1 MGGLGIDPTVV
12 PAFILAMVLIELT
25 PGPNLAYLALLS
37 ASRGWRAGLLAVA
50 GVTVG
55 LSAYLFITYFGLT
68 QTPLHSE
75 AGLNILRWA
84 GIAYLLW
91 LAWETV
97 RGSAASSA
105 DPNPARSPFIRGLIA
120 NLLNAKAA
128 LFYLALLPGF
138 IKPAAG
144 PVGAQILIFGIGH
157 ILISV
162 LIHSAV
168 VFGAASLASRLP
180 PRGALV
186 FRLVLAAG
194 LVAAA
199 FWLIAIPLSPGSA
212 R

>member
-1 MGGLGIDPTVV
+1 MGGLGIDPAVV
-12 PAFILAMVLIELT
+12 PAFLLSMVLVELT

-37 ASRGWRAGLLAVA
+37 ASRGWRAGLLAVV

-55 LSAYLFITYFGLT
+55 LSVYLLITLLGLT
-68 QTPLHSE
+68 QTPLHSQT
-75 AGLNILRWA
+75 GLNILRWA

-97 RGSAASSA
+97 RGSRDSGA
-105 DPNPARSPFIRGLIA
+105 DPDSLRSPFVRGLIA

-128 LFYLALLPGF
+128 LFYLAMLPGF

-144 PVGAQILIFGIGH
+144 PVGVQILTFGIGH

-162 LIHSAV
+162 LIHASV
-168 VFGAASLASRLP
+168 VFGAAGLASRLP
-180 PRGALV
+180 PRGILV
-186 FRLVLAAG
+186 FRLALALG

-199 FWLIAIPLSPGSA
+199 LWLAAIPLSMGAPT
-212 R
+212 